1 MFSKN
6 KNDDRP
12 VLFWDSQTNHWTI
25 WVKSFLDSAV
35 ANHISKE
42 PEQDGGGGVL
52 KTISCEEQLK
62 ETGRLS
68 LENDYQ

>member
-1 MFSKN
+1 MIIG
-6 KNDDRP
+6 
-12 VLFWDSQTNHWTI
+12 LFYSGIARQTIGLSGLSPFWTPQ
-25 WVKSFLDSAV
+25 WQTTYP
-35 ANHISKE
+35 KE

-68 LENDYQ
+68 LEKDYQ